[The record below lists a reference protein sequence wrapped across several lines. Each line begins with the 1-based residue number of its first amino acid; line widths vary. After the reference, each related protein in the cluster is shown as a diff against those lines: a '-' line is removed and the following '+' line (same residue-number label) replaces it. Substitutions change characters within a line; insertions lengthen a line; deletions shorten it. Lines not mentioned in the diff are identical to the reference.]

1 MRSFL
6 LARLPML
13 FVFLFHVTSLPPSGA
28 RAAAAAAVA
37 AVATATAA
45 AAAAGNNRFAA
56 PRV

>member
-28 RAAAAAAVA
+28 RAAAAAVAATAVA
-37 AVATATAA
+37 ATA

>member
-28 RAAAAAAVA
+28 RAAAAAVA
-37 AVATATAA
+37 AAAAA